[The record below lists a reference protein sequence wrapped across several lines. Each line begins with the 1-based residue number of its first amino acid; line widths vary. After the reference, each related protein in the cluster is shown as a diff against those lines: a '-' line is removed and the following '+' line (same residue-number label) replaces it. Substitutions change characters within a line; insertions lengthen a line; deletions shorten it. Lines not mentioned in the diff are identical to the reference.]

1 MLNED
6 LEQRKLFN
14 KLYKITDQVIDKAVS
29 FQDIDGLSASQN
41 DLIRDCIK
49 RTLITAKKENDCK
62 EVAVVLGEN
71 LDLGTE
77 FGTEHGVDIN
87 SNPFIRDIIRL
98 NEFNVVFH
106 NHPSTQSFSVT
117 DLGYFLD
124 NKSIKVFGVVS
135 NLGNVEI
142 LYRKYAINSDEFIT
156 TEGKLSLIFDSYIRS
171 VNIKKLTSR
180 KIYKLGLRILSEF
193 KSVGYYMH
201 LN

>member
-6 LEQRKLFN
+6 LEQRELFN
-14 KLYKITDQVIDKAVS
+14 KFYEITDQAIDKAVS
-29 FQDIDGLSASQN
+29 FQDIDGLSVSQN
-41 DLIRDCIK
+41 ELIRDCIK
-49 RTLITAKKENDCK
+49 RTLITAKKENNCN

-77 FGTEHGVDIN
+77 FGTAHGVDIN

-117 DLGYFLD
+117 DLRYFLE
-124 NKSIKVFGVVS
+124 NSRVKVFGVVS
-135 NLGNVEI
+135 NLGNVEL
-142 LYRKYAINSDEFIT
+142 LYRKYEINSDLCVTAERRLNNFFNAQFKSIDIHKVT
-156 TEGKLSLIFDSYIRS
+156 TKELY
-171 VNIKKLTSR
+171 
-180 KIYKLGLRILSEF
+180 KIGLRILSEF

-201 LN
+201 LK

>member
-6 LEQRKLFN
+6 LKQRELFS
-14 KLYKITDQVIDKAVS
+14 KFYKITDQAIDKAVS
-29 FQDIDGLSASQN
+29 FQDIDGLSVSQN
-41 DLIRDCIK
+41 ELIRDCIK
-49 RTLITAKKENDCK
+49 RTLITAKKENNCN

-77 FGTEHGVDIN
+77 FGTAHGVDIN

-117 DLGYFLD
+117 DLRYFLE
-124 NKSIKVFGVVS
+124 NSRVKVFGVVS
-135 NLGNVEI
+135 NLGNVEL
-142 LYRKYAINSDEFIT
+142 LYRKYEINSDLCVTAERRLNNFFNAQFKSIDIHKVT
-156 TEGKLSLIFDSYIRS
+156 TKELY
-171 VNIKKLTSR
+171 
-180 KIYKLGLRILSEF
+180 KIGLRILSEF

-201 LN
+201 LK

>member
-6 LEQRKLFN
+6 LEQREIFN
-14 KLYKITDQVIDKAVS
+14 KFYEITDQAIDKAVS

-41 DLIRDCIK
+41 ELIRDCIK
-49 RTLITAKKENDCK
+49 RTLITARKDNNCN

-77 FGTEHGVDIN
+77 FGTAHGVDIN

-117 DLGYFLD
+117 DLRYFLE
-124 NKSIKVFGVVS
+124 NSRVKVFGVVF
-135 NLGNVEI
+135 NLGNVEL
-142 LYRKYAINSDEFIT
+142 LYRKYEINSDLCVTAERRLNNFFNVQFKSIDIHKVT
-156 TEGKLSLIFDSYIRS
+156 TKELY
-171 VNIKKLTSR
+171 
-180 KIYKLGLRILSEF
+180 KIVLRILSEF

-201 LN
+201 LK

>member
-6 LEQRKLFN
+6 LEQRELFN
-14 KLYKITDQVIDKAVS
+14 KFYKITDQAIDKAVS
-29 FQDIDGLSASQN
+29 FQDIDGLSVSQN
-41 DLIRDCIK
+41 ELIRDCIK
-49 RTLITAKKENDCK
+49 RTLITAKKENNCN

-77 FGTEHGVDIN
+77 FGTAHGVDIN

-117 DLGYFLD
+117 DLRYFLE
-124 NKSIKVFGVVS
+124 NSRVKVFGVVS
-135 NLGNVEI
+135 NLGNVEL
-142 LYRKYAINSDEFIT
+142 LYRKYEINSDLCVTAERRLNNFFNAQFKSIDIHKVT
-156 TEGKLSLIFDSYIRS
+156 TKELY
-171 VNIKKLTSR
+171 
-180 KIYKLGLRILSEF
+180 KIGLRILSEF

-201 LN
+201 LK

>member
-6 LEQRKLFN
+6 LEQRELFN
-14 KLYKITDQVIDKAVS
+14 KFYKITDQAIDKAIS
-29 FQDIDGLSASQN
+29 FQNIDGLSVSQN
-41 DLIRDCIK
+41 ELIRDCIK
-49 RTLITAKKENDCK
+49 RTLITAKKENNCN

-77 FGTEHGVDIN
+77 FGTAHGVDIN

-117 DLGYFLD
+117 DLRYFLE
-124 NKSIKVFGVVS
+124 NSRVKVFGVVS
-135 NLGNVEI
+135 NLGNVEL
-142 LYRKYAINSDEFIT
+142 LYRKYEINSDLCVT
-156 TEGKLSLIFDSYIRS
+156 TERRLNNFFNAQFKSIDIHKVTTKELY
-171 VNIKKLTSR
+171 
-180 KIYKLGLRILSEF
+180 KIGLRILSEF

-201 LN
+201 LK

>member
-6 LEQRKLFN
+6 LEQRELFS
-14 KLYKITDQVIDKAVS
+14 KFYKITDQAIDKAVS
-29 FQDIDGLSASQN
+29 FQDIDGLSVSQN
-41 DLIRDCIK
+41 ELIRDCIK
-49 RTLITAKKENDCK
+49 RTLITAKKENNCN

-77 FGTEHGVDIN
+77 FGTAHGVDIN

-117 DLGYFLD
+117 DLRYFLE
-124 NKSIKVFGVVS
+124 NSRVKVFGVVS
-135 NLGNVEI
+135 NLGNVEL
-142 LYRKYAINSDEFIT
+142 LYRKYEINSDLCVTAERRLNNFFNAQFKSIDIHKVT
-156 TEGKLSLIFDSYIRS
+156 TKELY
-171 VNIKKLTSR
+171 
-180 KIYKLGLRILSEF
+180 KIGLRILSEF

-201 LN
+201 LK

>member
-14 KLYKITDQVIDKAVS
+14 KLYKITDQAIDKAVS

-41 DLIRDCIK
+41 ELIRDCIK

-62 EVAVVLGEN
+62 EVAVVFGEN

-142 LYRKYAINSDEFIT
+142 LYRKYAINSGEFIT
-156 TEGKLSLIFDSYIRS
+156 TDGKLSLIFDSYIRS
-171 VNIKKLTSR
+171 VDIKKLTSR
-180 KIYKLGLRILSEF
+180 EIYKLGLRILSEF

>member
-14 KLYKITDQVIDKAVS
+14 KLYKITDQAFDKAVS
-29 FQDIDGLSASQN
+29 FQDIDDLSASQN
-41 DLIRDCIK
+41 ELIRECIK

-142 LYRKYAINSDEFIT
+142 LYRKYAVNSDEFIT

-171 VNIKKLTSR
+171 VDIKKLTSGE
-180 KIYKLGLRILSEF
+180 IYKLGLRILSEF